1 MVPVWAPTP
10 RTVSCPYPAHSRP
23 ACLLGK
29 RLAAP
34 KVLFIQIHYGGIKT
48 SVLHI
53 QPKSFAL
60 PTQNQAQPLF
70 FLRLSFSTALSERLS
85 CSLNLIEPH
94 LGPDLRSTLSVDLGC
109 VPELILERSV
119 YDPRNPNDAPSCDS
133 GICRNPRNYSASSS
147 GTSTNRNTHGEIS
160 TPKPAEHHDLTLGSK
175 EVQHLKSRLGFT
187 KNFAAANTFAT
198 SRYAHSPRKPLGHLP
213 SPEDGPSP

>member
-1 MVPVWAPTP
+1 MVPVWASTP
-10 RTVSCPYPAHSRP
+10 RTVSCLFPAHSRP

-34 KVLFIQIHYGGIKT
+34 KALIIQIHYGGIKT

-60 PTQNQAQPLF
+60 PTQHQAQPLF

-94 LGPDLRSTLSVDLGC
+94 LGPDLRSTLSVDLGG

-119 YDPRNPNDAPSCDS
+119 YDPRNPNECPILRFGHQPEPTLLLCKLIGYVNQPEYTRRDF
-133 GICRNPRNYSASSS
+133 NP
-147 GTSTNRNTHGEIS
+147 
-160 TPKPAEHHDLTLGSK
+160 
-175 EVQHLKSRLGFT
+175 
-187 KNFAAANTFAT
+187 
-198 SRYAHSPRKPLGHLP
+198 
-213 SPEDGPSP
+213 